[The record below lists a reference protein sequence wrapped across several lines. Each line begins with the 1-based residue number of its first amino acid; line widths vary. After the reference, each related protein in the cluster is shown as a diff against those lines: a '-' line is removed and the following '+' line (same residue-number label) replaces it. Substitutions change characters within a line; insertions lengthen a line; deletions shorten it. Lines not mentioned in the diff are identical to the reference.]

1 MVYSHMEYL
10 EVYAH
15 SFILLLSYLI
25 IEFIYNT
32 NAVYLKFIIFIMNYS
47 HKKEQFRMN
56 IRK

>member
-1 MVYSHMEYL
+1 MRQEGKVNGHTMVYSHMEYL

-32 NAVYLKFIIFIMNYS
+32 NGVYLKFIIYYYELFT
-47 HKKEQFRMN
+47 
-56 IRK
+56 